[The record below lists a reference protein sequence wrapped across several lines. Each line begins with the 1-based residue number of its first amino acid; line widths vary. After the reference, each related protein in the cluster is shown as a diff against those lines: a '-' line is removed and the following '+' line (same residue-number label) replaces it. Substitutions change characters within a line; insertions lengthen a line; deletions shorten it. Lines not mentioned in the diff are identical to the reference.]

1 MLGTMKKIIYITA
14 FTVLGVLVQFLLH
27 ALIEVW
33 YIELLV
39 RDFPAFG
46 LGLSWD
52 AWFVIHAVL
61 TVFFLIG
68 GASVGYF
75 SGRKWW
81 RIIYI
86 EQRYKNKKWPHW
98 NLLSKK
104 D

>member
-1 MLGTMKKIIYITA
+1 MKKIIYITA

-33 YIELLV
+33 YIGLLV
-39 RDFPAFG
+39 RDFATFG
-46 LGLSWD
+46 FGLSWD
-52 AWFVIHAVL
+52 TWFIIHAVL
-61 TVFFLIG
+61 TILFLIG
-68 GASVGYF
+68 GVSAGYF
-75 SGRKWW
+75 SGKKWW
-81 RIIYI
+81 RIIYV